1 LYSTN
6 SYKVWFFYFVSSL
19 PAQAARNKLFGNTKR
34 SSQFLYEFVSWI
46 GIKKFHRQKYLS
58 PKKID
63 SPLCPG
69 MWEHVQLCTKKFYPP
84 SAKVD
89 YTIWLEWHIVNP
101 FPVFVV
107 IFLSRRYADTQYA
120 DRCSCLLAIDACL
133 ISKII
138 VFLLSRMSTTILRSN
153 RSWLWRL
160 ASGSSQRRR
169 YDDDDHDDNGGNFYD
184 DCRKGGR

>member
-1 LYSTN
+1 MLVQIPYTWGYVDSIEN
-6 SYKVWFFYFVSSL
+6 PKGYRKSGWSSKYMGKPKSYKWGYGESFSFFYFVSSL

-46 GIKKFHRQKYLS
+46 GIKKFHWQKYLS

-101 FPVFVV
+101 FRGVPK
-107 IFLSRRYADTQYA
+107 LQ
-120 DRCSCLLAIDACL
+120 
-133 ISKII
+133 K
-138 VFLLSRMSTTILRSN
+138 TIPQNGELPATICRSV
-153 RSWLWRL
+153 
-160 ASGSSQRRR
+160 A
-169 YDDDDHDDNGGNFYD
+169 
-184 DCRKGGR
+184 